1 MDDWDPTVVNGF
13 AKDRSVILFDNAG
26 IGLSTG
32 ATPPSVKGMAECAAN
47 FIAALGLLR
56 VDVLGFSLGGYV
68 AQRLTLEWPNL
79 VRRLPLVGAGP
90 GGGEGIHIRS
100 PEVSKVAGRA
110 ELGLEEFNYLF
121 SLDGSDEAL
130 AAGKTLL
137 GSPEPRGGVKPL
149 LCSQ

>member
-68 AQRLTLEWPNL
+68 AQRLTLEWPISSAASL
-79 VRRLPLVGAGP
+79 SSVPA
-90 GGGEGIHIRS
+90 
-100 PEVSKVAGRA
+100 RA
-110 ELGLEEFNYLF
+110 
-121 SLDGSDEAL
+121 
-130 AAGKTLL
+130 AAKA
-137 GSPEPRGGVKPL
+137 SISAAPK
-149 LCSQ
+149 

>member
-1 MDDWDPTVVNGF
+1 MRRKLHRGAWPV
-13 AKDRSVILFDNAG
+13 
-26 IGLSTG
+26 TG
-32 ATPPSVKGMAECAAN
+32 RCSWFLARWLRGAA
-47 FIAALGLLR
+47 AHSG
-56 VDVLGFSLGGYV
+56 V
-68 AQRLTLEWPNL
+68 ANL
-79 VRRLPLVGAGP
+79 VRRLTLVGAGP

-121 SLDGSDEAL
+121 SFDSSDEAL

-137 GSPEPRGGVKPL
+137 GSPEARGGVKPL